1 MTRPAVGAALVW
13 ALLTTSC
20 YRYSYHQASLAE
32 PSSRVAI
39 DENLPYETLKW
50 SYLWGLV
57 GETPYSP
64 DPKECGEQAAGR
76 VDVLSPWY
84 GVPLT
89 VLSLGTVAPARVIIF
104 CSTDAPPSKGP

>member
-1 MTRPAVGAALVW
+1 MTGPGFRAVLGC
-13 ALLTTSC
+13 ALLTSSC
-20 YRYSYHQASLAE
+20 YRYSYHQASPAE
-32 PSSRVAI
+32 PDTRVAI
-39 DENLPYETLKW
+39 DANLPYERLKW

-64 DPKECGEQAAGR
+64 NPAECDGRAAGR

-84 GVPLT
+84 GLPLT

-104 CSTDAPPSKGP
+104 CSTDAPPAKGP